1 MQPPGGAGISAPQF
15 SNDGKWYWNG
25 QQWVTAISPD
35 GRYQWTGTVWTPV
48 KKMLFGDHAN
58 QSIVCAVIGLLC
70 GFMFLFGLYAGIRT
84 YNELP
89 WKRTQAIV
97 GIALNA
103 VGSCARGSSTNRR
116 GPGQR
121 SKKPLLNEFRTG
133 G

>member
-35 GRYQWTGTVWTPV
+35 GRYQWTGTAWAPV

-58 QSIVCAVIGLLC
+58 QSIACAVIGLFC
-70 GFMFLFGLYAGIRT
+70 GFMFLFGLYAGIRA
-84 YNELP
+84 YNDLP

-103 VGSCARGSSTNRR
+103 VGCVLVVLLLIARASGL
-116 GPGQR
+116 G
-121 SKKPLLNEFRTG
+121 L
-133 G
+133 